1 VVKSLNYDIINPHK
15 YKKIT
20 RSDKVKKDKK
30 SIKDIKRGVDKKS
43 TYSYLS
49 GSNSIKSFKK
59 VKNTKKK
66 KRSSIFLTLI
76 KVVCSILT
84 IILIG
89 YLSKYFVDLENN
101 PLLSVF
107 KNNNKNVKL
116 VENYDLKIGINNLD
130 YKNNILV
137 NELYKYSYR
146 TLITFDE
153 EYNIVYNLSKKITKI
168 DERTYEIEVKDIG
181 DISDVLYT
189 IDKLK
194 NSDDNRFYK
203 YLKNISSTEVIDKNI
218 IKIVLNDLNPY
229 FIYSLDFNI
238 EKKDSNLEKQNHN
251 TNRYNFLSDSNN
263 ISFVRNDEFS
273 RDILKSISFINYSE
287 RDTLVGDFRNNSL
300 DMFLTSSE
308 EDMRLIG
315 KHEYGMKKYRNGE
328 TYFLFGNKNSKIF
341 SLKEVR
347 KAIAYSL
354 NRNEIAKQISPTFA
368 EIIDIPYLYSD
379 IGYKY
384 DIYGAENAL
393 IAESWDKSGG
403 IYNKK
408 IDGTTVNLELT
419 LLVNSEDNIKVGIAE
434 SIKQMLENVGIKIDI
449 QKLKNSEINEKIS
462 KGEYDIV
469 ITSVYINNNPDISYL
484 NDYININENINQ
496 AINKVSNSSI
506 DELSLNLK
514 QLQNVISSEIACI
527 GIVAKN
533 TNVVYQKYIQGFDTI
548 SYMNIFKNIDKIGRI
563 IQ

>member
-1 VVKSLNYDIINPHK
+1 MNYDIINPHK